1 MRNLPQPVV
10 NRALANGVAGRD
22 WLNQLDSLIADLESL
37 WHISVGDALSGGT
50 AAFVAPAD
58 GKRGR
63 RCVLRIDMPGDSS
76 FDNAVHALELADGRG
91 YVRLIASDAQRHA
104 CLLERLGAPLRVLN
118 APVDQQ
124 LDILCDSLNHA
135 WLPIS
140 DASLPGC
147 AEASRGSGISFRKSG
162 RRLIA
167 PARAASS
174 IVRWNFSMS
183 ARHMTDRR
191 NTCSSTGTPIA
202 QTYFRCLDSL
212 ANSDSSIP
220 TGCATKRPMILA
232 CSCANGSM
240 NIAPPPFVRARNAVR
255 ICTAAPASTRAPF
268 GNGGICRAYPPDWF
282 ACRFIT
288 TTIPATCCSNW
299 PTHGAPSSRPIY
311 NQSDATPA
319 HHRNPSF

>member
-50 AAFVAPAD
+50 AAFVAPAG

-140 DASLPGC
+140 GANLPGC
-147 AEASRGSGISFRKSG
+147 AESIAWFRDFIPKVWQTLNRPCPRSIID
-162 RRLIA
+162 RALEFLDE
-167 PARAASS
+167 RAAYDRPAEHVLVHGDANSANLLQVPGQPGEFRFIDPDGLCYEKAYDLGVLMREWVDEYRS
-174 IVRWNFSMS
+174 APVRAGQERCAHLHHRTGVDPRAIWQWGYLQSV
-183 ARHMTDRR
+183 
-191 NTCSSTGTPIA
+191 STGLVCMQIHYDDHTGDLLL
-202 QTYFRCLDSL
+202 QL
-212 ANSDSSIP
+212 AD
-220 TGCATKRPMILA
+220 AWRA
-232 CSCANGSM
+232 VQ
-240 NIAPPPFVRARNAVR
+240 PP
-255 ICTAAPASTRAPF
+255 
-268 GNGGICRAYPPDWF
+268 
-282 ACRFIT
+282 
-288 TTIPATCCSNW
+288 
-299 PTHGAPSSRPIY
+299 HL
-311 NQSDATPA
+311 
-319 HHRNPSF
+319 